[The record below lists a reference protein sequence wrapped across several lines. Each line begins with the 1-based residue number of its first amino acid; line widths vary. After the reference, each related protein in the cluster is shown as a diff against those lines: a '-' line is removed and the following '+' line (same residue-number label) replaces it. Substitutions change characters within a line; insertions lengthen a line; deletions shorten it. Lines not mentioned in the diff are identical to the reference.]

1 MNFEIS
7 EMTESDF
14 NNIADSLP
22 TDFDDFWSKDS
33 LRNELANERSKCIV
47 ARQSIEV
54 VGFASIWFGVDEVH
68 LTNIVTK
75 KSFRH
80 LGIGKLLLEKLIDIV
95 KTSGYKTFTVEV
107 NEQNEV
113 ATHFYKKYEFKCVG
127 KRKKYYN
134 GVDDAIIM
142 TMEIS

>member
-14 NNIADSLP
+14 NTIADSLA

-33 LRNELANERSKCIV
+33 LQNELANERSKCIV
-47 ARQSIEV
+47 ARRNSEV

-95 KTSGYKTFTVEV
+95 KTSGYKTFTLEV

-113 ATHFYKKYEFKCVG
+113 ALDFYKKYEFKCVG
-127 KRKKYYN
+127 RRKKYYN